1 MGLIGSDYWRFNTD
15 VKGDFDVISEA
26 TSGYHPTLKID
37 RQQSDTAAVND
48 PLGQLEFSG
57 RNDAAEQ
64 VNYFRMRGKI
74 KDASDGTEDAQMSFK
89 IMTAGSLTDRIIIE
103 SGQPMEFKGGDIDI
117 SDGDIVFSTAGKGI
131 CLGVTTNTDANTLDD
146 YEEGTHTVTMTC
158 ATSGS
163 ITMNGSYNTMAYV
176 KIGNL
181 VTVSGDLRVSS
192 VSSPVGA
199 IAMSLPFTVSSSRF
213 VNAILTHGI
222 AKQSNQLGG
231 FILQTNSGA
240 ATTAISYNKD
250 NATNASLSGTIAASN
265 EFKVTLTYQV

>member
-15 VKGDFDVISEA
+15 
-26 TSGYHPTLKID
+26 
-37 RQQSDTAAVND
+37 
-48 PLGQLEFSG
+48 
-57 RNDAAEQ
+57 
-64 VNYFRMRGKI
+64 
-74 KDASDGTEDAQMSFK
+74 TEDAQMSFK

-231 FILQTNSGA
+231 FILPR
-240 ATTAISYNKD
+240 IRK
-250 NATNASLSGTIAASN
+250 
-265 EFKVTLTYQV
+265 